1 MDKFENVVEL
11 AGRGH
16 QFSVTPE
23 WGMTANHPNRSV
35 RRVLNLSTLPAA
47 FSKQM
52 NHLLTWETRQSK
64 SLERPIRCSRIGIRS
79 STELAGHTPQTLPAR
94 RSAMT

>member
-35 RRVLNLSTLPAA
+35 RRVLNLSTLPGA

-52 NHLLTWETRQSK
+52 NHLLTWVLTWETR
-64 SLERPIRCSRIGIRS
+64 
-79 STELAGHTPQTLPAR
+79 
-94 RSAMT
+94 

>member
-1 MDKFENVVEL
+1 MSWNWPGAVISFPSPRE
-11 AGRGH
+11 G
-16 QFSVTPE
+16 
-23 WGMTANHPNRSV
+23 GMTANQPNRSV
-35 RRVLNLSTLPAA
+35 RRVLNLSTLPGA

-52 NHLLTWETRQSK
+52 NHLLTWGTRQSK